1 MATLDRPLQSKTVP
15 RLRDRPAG
23 SVRFDLS
30 AALLALWFVVG
41 LFVDGWAHNHGKVD
55 NTFFTPYHALLY
67 SGILA
72 TGLFLGITQYRNI
85 GKGHAFSRAL
95 PYGYNLSLVGVAL
108 FFVGGG
114 FDLVWHSLFGFEANL
129 STLLSP
135 SHLVLA
141 TAGFLILSGP
151 LRSAWQRTKVAPT
164 WANLLPVV
172 IVLLLIISVMTFF
185 TQFANG
191 FSHAS
196 GYVGRFAPGDRSLYD
211 ILGVATALIPSAIC
225 MGVLLFALRRWSL
238 PFGAIT
244 LILTIN
250 ALAMMLMEWRDYD
263 SYPFL
268 LAAPLIAGLVGDVLL
283 HTLKPSRNNAF
294 ALRVFAFAVPFLL
307 SVTYF
312 VLLITQVGIWWVV
325 HMWLGVSFFAAVI
338 GVFLSYLVLPPAIP
352 SEDD

>member
-1 MATLDRPLQSKTVP
+1 MHIAPYLKAFMEAHPE
-15 RLRDRPAG
+15 
-23 SVRFDLS
+23 
-30 AALLALWFVVG
+30 LAINLV
-41 LFVDGWAHNHGKVD
+41 LTDE
-55 NTFFTPYHALLY
+55 
-67 SGILA
+67 
-72 TGLFLGITQYRNI
+72 
-85 GKGHAFSRAL
+85 FSDI
-95 PYGYNLSLVGVAL
+95 
-108 FFVGGG
+108 VGGG
-114 FDLVWHSLFGFEANL
+114 FDLVWHSLFGFEANF